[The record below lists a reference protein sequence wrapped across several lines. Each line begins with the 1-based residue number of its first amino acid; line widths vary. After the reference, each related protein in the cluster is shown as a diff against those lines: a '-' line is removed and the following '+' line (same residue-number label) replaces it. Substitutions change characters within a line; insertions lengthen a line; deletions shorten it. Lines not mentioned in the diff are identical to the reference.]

1 MKLCRFDDDR
11 LGVVEGDHVR
21 DVTAA
26 LEALA
31 PLRWPL
37 PPGDPLIAGFAG
49 LRPVI
54 AAAAARAPR
63 RRLADVKLKSPV
75 ANPTKL
81 IGAPI
86 NYNDH
91 VAESRQDQGIAHGRE
106 IKTIGDWG
114 LFLKANSALVGPS
127 EGVTL
132 RFPERR
138 NDHEAE
144 LAVII
149 GKTGSNIAERDA
161 FAHIFGYAIG
171 LDMTVRGPELP
182 SFRKSVDSYAVLG
195 PWLVT
200 QDEIADPDALDFA
213 LWVNG
218 APRQKS
224 NTRYL
229 VYGVARLIAY
239 ASSFYTLHPGDVI
252 YTGTPAGVGP
262 VQPGDVM
269 RIAMQGIGAME
280 VAVRAEA

>member
-11 LGVVEGDHVR
+11 LGVVADNQVA
-21 DVTAA
+21 DVSAA
-26 LEALA
+26 LDSLPA
-31 PLRWPL
+31 LRWPL
-37 PPGDPLIAGFAG
+37 PPGDPLIANFARV
-49 LRPVI
+49 RPAI
-54 AAAAARAPR
+54 AAALPRATRRPLAA
-63 RRLADVKLKSPV
+63 VTLKSPV

-91 VAESRQDQGIAHGRE
+91 VEESRKDQGIAHGRE

-127 EGVTL
+127 EGVAL
-132 RFPERR
+132 RFTDRR

-149 GKTGSNIAERDA
+149 GTGGSKIAERDA
-161 FAHIFGYAIG
+161 LEHIFGYAIG
-171 LDMTVRGPELP
+171 LDMTVRGTELP
-182 SFRKSVDSYAVLG
+182 SFRKSIDSYAVLG

-200 QDEIADPDALDFA
+200 RDEIADPDALDFA

-218 APRQKS
+218 ELRQKS
-224 NTRYL
+224 NTRHL

-239 ASSFYTLHPGDVI
+239 ASSFYTLYPGDVI
-252 YTGTPAGVGP
+252 YTGTPAGVAP
-262 VQPGDVM
+262 VKPGDVM
-269 RIAMQGIGAME
+269 RIEMQGIGAMD
-280 VAVRAEA
+280 VAVRAA

>member
-11 LGVVEGDHVR
+11 LGLVEGDEVC

-26 LEALA
+26 LDALP

-37 PPGDPLIAGFAG
+37 PPGDPLIAHFAG

-54 AAAAARAPR
+54 EAIAPRAPR
-63 RRLADVKLKSPV
+63 RPLAGVKLKSPV
-75 ANPTKL
+75 ANPNKL

-91 VAESRQDQGIAHGRE
+91 IDESRKDQGIAHGRE
-106 IKTIGDWG
+106 IKSIGDWG

-127 EGVTL
+127 EGVAL
-132 RFPERR
+132 RFTDRR

-149 GKTGSNIAERDA
+149 GKSGSHIAKRDA
-161 FAHIFGYAIG
+161 FDHVFGYAIG

-182 SFRKSVDSYAVLG
+182 SFRKSIDSYAVLG
-195 PWLVT
+195 PWIVT
-200 QDEIADPDALDFA
+200 KDEIADPDALDFA
-213 LWVNG
+213 LWVDG
-218 APRQKS
+218 ELRQKS

-229 VYGVARLIAY
+229 VYDVARLIEY

-252 YTGTPAGVGP
+252 YTGTPSGVSP
-262 VQPGDVM
+262 VKPGDLM
-269 RIAMQGIGAME
+269 RIEMQGIGSME
-280 VAVRAEA
+280 VAVRAA

>member
-1 MKLCRFDDDR
+1 MRLCRFDDDR
-11 LGVVEGDHVR
+11 LGLVEGDRVR

-26 LEALA
+26 LEALPA
-31 PLRWPL
+31 LRWPL
-37 PPGDPLIAGFAG
+37 PPGDPLIAGFER

-54 AAAAARAPR
+54 AAAATKAAPR
-63 RRLADVKLKSPV
+63 ALAGVKLKSPV
-75 ANPTKL
+75 ANPNKL

-91 VAESRQDQGIAHGRE
+91 IDESRKDQGIAHGRE

-127 EGVTL
+127 AGVAL
-132 RFPERR
+132 RFTDRR

-149 GKTGSNIAERDA
+149 GQGGSNIAERDA

-171 LDMTVRGPELP
+171 LDMTVRGTELP
-182 SFRKSVDSYAVLG
+182 SFRKSIDSYAVLG

-200 QDEIADPDALDFA
+200 KDEIADPDALDFA

-218 APRQKS
+218 ELRQKS
-224 NTRYL
+224 NTRHL
-229 VYGVARLIAY
+229 VYGVARLIEY

-262 VQPGDVM
+262 VKPGDVM
-269 RIAMQGIGAME
+269 RIEMQGIGSME
-280 VAVRAEA
+280 VAVRAA